1 MSIAYGSE
9 REKWMEINGYNLR
22 TLSSF
27 VDMALRRFER
37 NDRQQT
43 IARPVERHDTVSEVA
58 SELLS
63 NADWDRAATI
73 FDAGESVKAIVTGWN
88 RGGLLVRWQGLQGF
102 VPVSQ
107 LREIPVFEDD
117 SARDEQLARWVG
129 EELELRV
136 IELDQGRNRL
146 VFSERATIWAPEEG
160 DRVLEDIEAGQVRQG
175 YISNLCDFGAFVDL
189 GGVDGLI
196 HISELSWGR
205 VTHPRELLTLGQPVD
220 VHVLSVDKEKRR
232 VGLSLKRLQPNP
244 WTVVEREHYV
254 GQVIPAVITNLVD
267 FGAFAQ
273 IQEGL
278 EGLVHISELSEEQI
292 GHPSDVVSVGAQVMV
307 RILRIDSANHRL
319 GLSMRQ
325 AGEAQTD
332 QGPSQGDQQAGR
344 AFLY

>member
-1 MSIAYGSE
+1 
-9 REKWMEINGYNLR
+9 MEINAYTLG

-27 VDMALRRFER
+27 IDVALRRAKEQGPQQAASVPVQ
-37 NDRQQT
+37 RQESS
-43 IARPVERHDTVSEVA
+43 AKVAVEP
-58 SELLS
+58 LS
-63 NADWDRAATI
+63 NPDWDEAEAI
-73 FDAGESVKAIVTGWN
+73 FDAGKSVRAIVTGWN

-107 LREIPVFEDD
+107 LREIPVFEED

-136 IELDQGRNRL
+136 IELDQARNRL

-160 DRVLEDIEAGQVRQG
+160 DRVLETIESGQMRQG
-175 YISNLCDFGAFVDL
+175 YVSNLCDFGAFVDL

-220 VHVLSVDKEKRR
+220 VHVLSVDRQKRR

-244 WTVVEREHYV
+244 WTVVEKEHYV
-254 GQVIPAVITNLVD
+254 GQIIPAVITNLVD

-292 GHPSDVVSVGAQVMV
+292 GHPSEVVSVGESVMV

-325 AGEAQTD
+325 VGEAQAD
-332 QGPSQGDQQAGR
+332 QGPNEAEWETGR

>member
-1 MSIAYGSE
+1 
-9 REKWMEINGYNLR
+9 MEINAYTLG

-27 VDMALRRFER
+27 VDIALRRAKGQSPQHVAAE
-37 NDRQQT
+37 
-43 IARPVERHDTVSEVA
+43 PVERQESGAEVTLE
-58 SELLS
+58 SLS
-63 NADWDRAATI
+63 NPDWDAAEAI
-73 FDAGESVKAIVTGWN
+73 FEAGESVRAIVTGWN

-160 DRVLEDIEAGQVRQG
+160 DRVLETVEAGQMRQG
-175 YISNLCDFGAFVDL
+175 YVSNLCDFGAFVDL

-220 VHVLSVDKEKRR
+220 VYVLSVDKAKRR

-244 WTVVEREHYV
+244 WTVVEKEHYV
-254 GQVIPAVITNLVD
+254 GQIIPAVITNLVD

-278 EGLVHISELSEEQI
+278 EGLVHISELSEKQI
-292 GHPSDVVSVGAQVMV
+292 GHPSEVVSVGESVMV

-319 GLSMRQ
+319 GLSIRQ
-325 AGEAQTD
+325 VGEAQAD
-332 QGPSQGDQQAGR
+332 QSPKEAEWGTGR